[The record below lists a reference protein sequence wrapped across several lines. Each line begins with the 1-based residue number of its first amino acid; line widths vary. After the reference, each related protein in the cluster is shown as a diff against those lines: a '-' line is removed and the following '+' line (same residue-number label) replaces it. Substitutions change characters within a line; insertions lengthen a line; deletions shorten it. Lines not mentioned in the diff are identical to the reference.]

1 MKRDA
6 RRLSRSEQENL
17 RKRVVKAVHPEG
29 AMTIAEA
36 ARQFEVSR
44 YAVYKW
50 RAAYTTGGEGALA
63 QRTRGPKSAL
73 SYEQIIEL
81 REWLRTQPPEA
92 LDQSC
97 HLWTCIA
104 SAALVQS
111 RFGKRLSRATL
122 RKYLSALGIL
132 RQDDSGYA
140 SLREMNRYISDS
152 AIRRWL
158 ESAYPKVVSL
168 ARRDGADIFW
178 FERAIY
184 QLPERPVIGLSAE
197 KTLLPPQSWP
207 SFNRLSAVSNRGEFY
222 FLGSENPSTPNG
234 LLDFIQ
240 RLVRERQK
248 KVILILPKSRSF
260 RSGPMRSWCAA
271 HGDQIQLEWVQDP
284 SRAY

>member
-6 RRLSRSEQENL
+6 RRLSGSEQEDL
-17 RKRVVKAVHPEG
+17 RKRVVQAIQPEG
-29 AMTIAEA
+29 VMTIAEA

-50 RAAYTTGGEGALA
+50 RAAYQTGGEGALA

-73 SYEQIIEL
+73 SYEQIIEM

-92 LDQSC
+92 LQQSC
-97 HLWTCIA
+97 HLWSSAA

-132 RQDDSGYA
+132 RQDDSRHA
-140 SLREMNRYISDS
+140 SLQEMNRYLSES
-152 AIRRWL
+152 VIRHWVN
-158 ESAYPKVVSL
+158 SAYPKVVSL
-168 ARRDGADIFW
+168 ARRDSADIFW

-184 QLPERPVIGLSAE
+184 HLPERPVIGLPAE
-197 KTLLPPQSWP
+197 TTLLPPRSWP
-207 SFNRLSAVSNRGEFY
+207 RFNRLSAVSNTGVLY
-222 FLGSENPSTPNG
+222 FLGFEHSSTPDG

-248 KVILILPKSRSF
+248 KVILILPRFRSF
-260 RSGPMRSWCAA
+260 RSGPMRNWCAL

-284 SRAY
+284 SRVS